1 MPVPLQRTGILDF
14 SWCAEAIDG
23 TSVPKDI
30 DRKNVAIDQFRTLDE
45 YHGMPR
51 VPRHRVVALVGQ
63 RSSTFDL
70 SVAAEIFGRDP
81 DVGVPWYRFTVATE
95 FPGPVLFDLG
105 LTVTIEQDLSA
116 LRAADTIIIAGSTP
130 ASTAVVR
137 ALREAHRRGVRIVSL
152 CAGAFLLAEA
162 GLLDG
167 RRATTHWHVT
177 DLLRSQYAEID
188 VLNDVLY
195 VDNGD
200 VLTSGLAAAIDL
212 AIHVVRRDHGAD
224 VANRVARNMVVAPHR
239 HAGQAQ
245 VVTAPS
251 ATVAQADNLAY
262 TLDWVTGH
270 LDEDMSLRAMAS
282 RANLSVRQFS
292 RRFQATTGTTPHQ
305 WLIRHRILRAQELLE
320 QGGLSIEEVA
330 RSSGF
335 QSAAAMRPHFTRQLT
350 TSPAEYKRSFAHR

>member
-1 MPVPLQRTGILDF
+1 
-14 SWCAEAIDG
+14 
-23 TSVPKDI
+23 
-30 DRKNVAIDQFRTLDE
+30 VAIDHFQTLDQ

-81 DVGVPWYRFTVATE
+81 NVGVPWYRFTVATE

-105 LTVTIEQDLSA
+105 LTLTIKQDLSA
-116 LRAADTIIIAGSTP
+116 LRAADTIIIAGLTP

-137 ALREAHRRGVRIVSL
+137 ALREAHHRGVRIVSL
-152 CAGAFLLAEA
+152 CMGAFLLAEA

-167 RRATTHWHVT
+167 RKATTHWHVT
-177 DLLRSQYAEID
+177 DQLRSQRAEID
-188 VLNDVLY
+188 VVNDVLY

-200 VLTSGLAAAIDL
+200 VLTSAGLAAAIDL
-212 AIHVVRRDHGAD
+212 AIYIVRCDHGAD

-245 VVTAPS
+245 VVTAPA
-251 ATVAQADNLAY
+251 ATVARADNLTG
-262 TLDWVTGH
+262 TLDWVTTH
-270 LDEDMSLRAMAS
+270 LDEEMSLKAMAS

-292 RRFQATTGTTPHQ
+292 RRFHETTGTTPHQ

-335 QSAAAMRPHFTRQLT
+335 QSAAAMRPHFTRQVT
-350 TSPAEYKRSFAHR
+350 TSPAEYKRSFAAR